1 MTLTLTD
8 KRVFVSGP
16 VKLHGYQAILKPSK
30 FGYSLSAL
38 LPEEH
43 EDLLE
48 QDRVESLK
56 WCEAKLTNPKR
67 ATLKPTPWETADDAP
82 GYLKVKYSWN
92 EETKPYIYDS
102 ANEKID
108 DEGLPLYSDSVVK
121 LAFKQKPYVLRD
133 GVTYGTSL
141 KLVGIQV
148 ISLNRTGVGTDSGD
162 LTDEQIADLFKVSDT
177 TGLDAQIRKD
187 FKQPAVQDDEDLD
200 F

>member
-16 VKLHGYQAILKPSK
+16 VKLHGFQAILKPSK

-67 ATLKPTPWETADDAP
+67 STLKPTPWEPAADAP

-108 DEGLPLYSDSVVK
+108 DEGLPLFSDSVVK

-148 ISLNRTGVGTDSGD
+148 LSLNRTGVGTDSGD
-162 LTDEQIADLFKVSDT
+162 LTDEQIANLFKVSDT
-177 TGLDAQIRKD
+177 TGLDAAEAQQARD
-187 FKQPAVQDDEDLD
+187 AAVEQDPDSE